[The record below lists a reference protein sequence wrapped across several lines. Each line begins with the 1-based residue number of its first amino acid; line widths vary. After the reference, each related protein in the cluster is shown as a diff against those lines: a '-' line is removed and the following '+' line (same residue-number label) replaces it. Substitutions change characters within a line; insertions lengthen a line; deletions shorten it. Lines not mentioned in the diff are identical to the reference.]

1 MAILNYIP
9 KKKEVIDRR
18 TDNGGYYEAVC
29 DECGNVYYPK
39 RSNAKYCSRSCTVM
53 AYRRKKKA
61 EGPKI
66 KKEKVNEDLILV
78 KTLPAKDMSWY
89 LKKNYSSD
97 TDNLPMYVMK
107 EDLVN
112 LTIGETKKMGKIV
125 IKKYS
130 ANKYQLYQQL

>member
-39 RSNAKYCSRSCTVM
+39 RSNAKYCSRSCNVM